1 MRQPDTSIISPYI
14 KDDISATRELAAAFS
29 KLSEMMRDIYDNLR
43 IVKVV
48 TTAPSATELLELFNT
63 TDVVIL
69 HSATQNLRCVYYK
82 YQGTVYKIQS
92 A

>member
-14 KDDISATRELAAAFS
+14 KNDLSATRELAAAFS

-43 IVKVV
+43 IVKIV
-48 TTAPSATELLELFNT
+48 TSAPSVTELLELFNT
-63 TDVVIL
+63 TDIVIL
-69 HSATQNLRCVYYK
+69 HHATQASRCVYYK
-82 YQGTVYKIQS
+82 YQGTIYKIQS